1 MEYEDVNVPRRRF
14 LLAATATLGAV
25 GSAMAAV
32 PFVVSM
38 SPSARA
44 RAAGAPV
51 EVDIGKLE
59 NGQLLR
65 VAWRGKPVWV
75 LRRPT
80 SMLATLPE
88 NDPKLRDPESLHSVQ
103 PSYCRNESRAI
114 KPEYFVVIGICT
126 HLGCS
131 PTYRPDRAP
140 ADLGPDWRGGWFCPC
155 HGSRYDLAARVY
167 KDVPAPLN
175 MEVPPHHYVAETG
188 IVIGVGPK
196 EVI

>member
-1 MEYEDVNVPRRRF
+1 MGAEDINVPRRRF
-14 LLAATATLGAV
+14 LVAATAALGAV
-25 GSAMAAV
+25 GSVAAAV
-32 PFVVSM
+32 PFIASM

-51 EVDIGKLE
+51 DVDISKIE
-59 NGQLLR
+59 PGQMLR

-75 LRRPT
+75 VLRTPE
-80 SMLATLPE
+80 MLADLPK
-88 NDPKLRDPESLHSVQ
+88 NDPKLRDPKSLESIQ
-103 PSYCRNESRAI
+103 PPYCKNESRAI
-114 KPEYFVVIGICT
+114 KPEYLVVVGICT

-131 PTYRPDRAP
+131 PTYRPELAP
-140 ADLGPDWRGGWFCPC
+140 PDLGPDWRGGWLCPC

-175 MEVPPHHYVAETG
+175 MVIPPHHYEGKAR

-196 EVI
+196 GVV